1 MNWFAKKL
9 NAETLRRRGIK
20 LEKVKA
26 TEPNW
31 IFSVTLDY
39 KSSVT

>member
-9 NAETLRRRGIK
+9 NAETLRRRG
-20 LEKVKA
+20 LEKAKA